1 MSASPTHL
9 PFLLEVGT
17 EELPHGVID
26 PALEALEDAF
36 RSRCEKLGLEHGR
49 VTAHGT
55 PRRLALLVSELLCR
69 QPDREETVLGPPL
82 SVAHDAEGKPTRA
95 AEGFAKK
102 TGVDVSELVVRP
114 GKKGNVLAAVV
125 EHPGRPTA
133 EIFSEVLP
141 QIISG
146 LPFPKRMRWENSR
159 FAFSRPIR
167 WLVALLGGEVVPF
180 ELAGLRSSAASRGHR
195 ILAPAPF
202 ELAGAPVYVDAM
214 KQRFVLVDR
223 DERRRRIA
231 SGLDTLCEAG
241 SRVVEDEELVDT
253 VTHLVEWPHPALGSF
268 DEDYIELPREIL
280 TTVLRHHQKIFAVED
295 TETGALKPSFA
306 VVLGTEPTDVDLTL
320 QGNARVIRARLE
332 DARYFYEDDRKKP
345 LADRAEDLSGI
356 VYLKGMGTML
366 DRAERL
372 SELASGIC
380 AEIAPEATDA
390 ARRGARLCKADLSTA
405 MVYEFPELQGI
416 MGRIYARHDGEPEE
430 VCEAVFEH
438 YQPRF
443 AGDELPAAAVGAVL
457 ALAERA
463 DAIASCFAKGLVPK
477 GSQDP
482 YALRRAAI
490 GSIRILEER
499 GWALGWTQLLTLA
512 AQAVAGQGHDTSGV
526 VEQAT
531 EFVRARAR
539 VHLSSSLPV
548 DLVDAV
554 LAIGCDVPADLRSR
568 AEALHEARSEG
579 WFDGAAVA
587 FKRIQNISRDHPDA
601 SFDEAGLEEPAEK
614 SLVAAFSGTSSG
626 LRAALEAGEHRK
638 ALTFLS
644 ELRPH
649 VDRFFDDVLVMTDN
663 EALRKNRLG
672 LLRTLADDFGKVADF
687 TRIQADATP

>member
-1 MSASPTHL
+1 
-9 PFLLEVGT
+9 
-17 EELPHGVID
+17 
-26 PALEALEDAF
+26 
-36 RSRCEKLGLEHGR
+36 
-49 VTAHGT
+49 
-55 PRRLALLVSELLCR
+55 
-69 QPDREETVLGPPL
+69 
-82 SVAHDAEGKPTRA
+82 
-95 AEGFAKK
+95 
-102 TGVDVSELVVRP
+102 
-114 GKKGNVLAAVV
+114 
-125 EHPGRPTA
+125 
-133 EIFSEVLP
+133 
-141 QIISG
+141 
-146 LPFPKRMRWENSR
+146 
-159 FAFSRPIR
+159 
-167 WLVALLGGEVVPF
+167 
-180 ELAGLRSSAASRGHR
+180 
-195 ILAPAPF
+195 
-202 ELAGAPVYVDAM
+202 
-214 KQRFVLVDR
+214 
-223 DERRRRIA
+223 
-231 SGLDTLCEAG
+231 
-241 SRVVEDEELVDT
+241 
-253 VTHLVEWPHPALGSF
+253 
-268 DEDYIELPREIL
+268 
-280 TTVLRHHQKIFAVED
+280 
-295 TETGALKPSFA
+295 
-306 VVLGTEPTDVDLTL
+306 
-320 QGNARVIRARLE
+320 
-332 DARYFYEDDRKKP
+332 
-345 LADRAEDLSGI
+345 
-356 VYLKGMGTML
+356 MGTML